1 MTPMEYLLP
10 HEQKGTW
17 DLACA
22 LGNLLDKSQRVLP
35 DVDQASQGLHR
46 FLGRRGSVWELSE
59 TKREQRC
66 VYKDMAV
73 PNWNMALG

>member
-1 MTPMEYLLP
+1 MTAVEYVLP

-17 DLACA
+17 DLAYA
-22 LGNLLDKSQRVLP
+22 LGNLLDKSQCVLP
-35 DVDQASQGLHR
+35 DVDQTSQSLHR

-59 TKREQRC
+59 TKWEQQC

-73 PNWNMALG
+73 PNWTALG